1 MKKGEVEVLSRG
13 RYALPTARAAWR
25 TAHELTAVLCLRSA
39 AAHYEWGMKQQ
50 PEKPE
55 LAVRRGRKIAKDK
68 RAQVRVVWME
78 VGLDDHA
85 AGITSPLRTVV
96 DCARLLPF
104 DEALAIADSA
114 LRSGLVTRDELD
126 TVSVRGAGAGA
137 VRRVVE
143 AADGRAANAFES
155 VLRALCI
162 EVGVLVV
169 PQQPVLLGIDVI
181 HPDLV
186 AAALGVVI
194 EADSWT
200 FHATRK
206 AHKRDCARYTLLVVH
221 GWRVVRFTWEQVM
234 HDQAYVRWVLTQLR
248 RVERPEALQRVV
260 RSA

>member
-1 MKKGEVEVLSRG
+1 M
-13 RYALPTARAAWR
+13 
-25 TAHELTAVLCLRSA
+25 
-39 AAHYEWGMKQQ
+39 
-50 PEKPE
+50 
-55 LAVRRGRKIAKDK
+55 
-68 RAQVRVVWME
+68 
-78 VGLDDHA
+78 
-85 AGITSPLRTVV
+85 
-96 DCARLLPF
+96 
-104 DEALAIADSA
+104 
-114 LRSGLVTRDELD
+114 
-126 TVSVRGAGAGA
+126 
-137 VRRVVE
+137 VE